1 MIRLLKPKKEEEE
14 WPPPKCN
21 VSSSTEL
28 PSFVADSVPAKQGG
42 GRADSEYST
51 ESRYHSKPLSA
62 PYVPWRIAYCGFYR
76 VAVLG
81 NSV

>member
-1 MIRLLKPKKEEEE
+1 MTKKEEEE

-51 ESRYHSKPLSA
+51 ESRYHTVNPCQHRTYPGGYGPVHPVYVRTGIGLSD
-62 PYVPWRIAYCGFYR
+62 GSF
-76 VAVLG
+76 
-81 NSV
+81 